1 MNTPPATANPYIP
14 WHTLASRSC
23 HTTAGGGPCPL
34 LLRFSLH
41 APENGYTHQHVSQPP
56 AASFPLGSMPMLR
69 LLPALLLLLL
79 HASVCLVALLLL
91 EMAPVKEA
99 SG

>member
-1 MNTPPATANPYIP
+1 
-14 WHTLASRSC
+14 
-23 HTTAGGGPCPL
+23 
-34 LLRFSLH
+34 
-41 APENGYTHQHVSQPP
+41 
-56 AASFPLGSMPMLR
+56 MPMLR